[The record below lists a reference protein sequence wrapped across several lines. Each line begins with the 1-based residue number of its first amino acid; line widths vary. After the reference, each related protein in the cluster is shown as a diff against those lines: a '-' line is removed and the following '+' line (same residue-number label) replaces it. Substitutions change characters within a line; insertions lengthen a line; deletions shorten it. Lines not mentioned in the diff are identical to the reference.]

1 MVSPTNTFNLYWIN
15 LLRKI
20 TCLFWV
26 HLILSPLSIWH
37 QRAYSTMKATATRT
51 SRKKQNNNSARSSH
65 FLVHFSYNFACSS
78 RIFVRCHCTTT
89 TWKCMPW
96 FLFNR
101 GYVCG
106 PEVIQLQENW
116 PLFEKLS
123 GWLIVIKKKN
133 DIGSYFA
140 NVFFP
145 ALAVVLGA
153 RKHLI
158 SFPLRF
164 SRFIPLPP
172 SFHLALTKTATDR
185 KITTQQARTT

>member
-1 MVSPTNTFNLYWIN
+1 
-15 LLRKI
+15 
-20 TCLFWV
+20 
-26 HLILSPLSIWH
+26 
-37 QRAYSTMKATATRT
+37 
-51 SRKKQNNNSARSSH
+51 
-65 FLVHFSYNFACSS
+65 
-78 RIFVRCHCTTT
+78 
-89 TWKCMPW
+89 MPW

-145 ALAVVLGA
+145 AVAVVVGA
-153 RKHLI
+153 TKHLI

-172 SFHLALTKTATDR
+172 SFHLALTKIATDR